1 MGRSLRRIEVDC
13 CDDTFLSN
21 ANSKLHLEKRLQTDD
36 RIRDFETVRVCITG
50 DILVS
55 WQRAID
61 REA

>member
-21 ANSKLHLEKRLQTDD
+21 ANLHLEKRLQTDD
-36 RIRDFETVRVCITG
+36 RIRDFETVRVCITE